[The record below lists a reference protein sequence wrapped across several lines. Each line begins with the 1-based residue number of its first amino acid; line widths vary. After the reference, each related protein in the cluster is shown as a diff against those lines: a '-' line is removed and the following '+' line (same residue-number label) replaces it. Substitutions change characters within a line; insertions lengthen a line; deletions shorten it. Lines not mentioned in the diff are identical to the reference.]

1 MTDVIIIGAGGHAAE
16 IDEYITY
23 NNKVEGK
30 KGLNVVGFLDD
41 NPANYARYR
50 FSAPLIGGASDHK
63 VIKGH
68 GYIIGIAGLNY
79 RRSFVDRY
87 KAEGA
92 QFVSV
97 IHHSAYVSQSAM
109 IGEGSIIGPNANIGP
124 NVQVGRYTLIN
135 ARCSLG
141 HDTRIG
147 DYNFV
152 SPNVCFSGFTE
163 IGDENLFGIN
173 SATIPGIKTG
183 NRNRIAAGMILDS
196 NVGDESVIFYRFKE
210 KVIAVPKQGSAN

>member
-23 NNKVEGK
+23 NQKVSGIKE
-30 KGLNVVGFLDD
+30 LNIVGFLDD
-41 NPANYARYR
+41 NPASYARYK

-63 VIKGH
+63 VIRGH
-68 GYIIGIAGLNY
+68 GYIIAIAGLKY

-87 KAEGA
+87 KAECA
-92 QFVSV
+92 RFVSV
-97 IHHSAYVSQSAM
+97 IHRSAYVSDSSV
-109 IGEGSIIGPNANIGP
+109 IGEGSIIGPNASIGP
-124 NVQVGRYTLIN
+124 NVQVGKYTLIN
-135 ARCSLG
+135 ARCSIG
-141 HDTRIG
+141 HDTRVG
-147 DYNFV
+147 DYNFI

-173 SATIPGIKTG
+173 SATIPGIKAG

-210 KVIAVPKQGSAN
+210 KVIAVPRQGSVS